1 MERALKMSNLQ
12 SMQNNQ
18 IPTSWIDA
26 LFIKMAN
33 FYGNKF
39 KLMWGD
45 SDINNVKAVWTQ
57 ELSKLSRDEIAK
69 GANSLVNQ
77 EYCPTLPQFIKLCRT
92 DIDSVAAYY
101 EALNGVIA
109 REKGEMGEWSHP
121 AIFWA
126 TTKISS
132 FDLKN
137 QTYSNIKARW
147 ERALNEEI
155 NNGQWAD
162 IPQAQIALPA
172 PSVQARKDVADKYL
186 AETQII
192 KKQEFKTD
200 HKLWAKKIMQ
210 RHHDGDKTLTHIQL
224 SMAKDALAAKDY

>member
-1 MERALKMSNLQ
+1 MSNIQ
-12 SMQNNQ
+12 STQTNQ

-26 LFIKMAN
+26 LFIKMSN

-39 KLMWGD
+39 RLMWGD
-45 SDINNVKAVWTQ
+45 SDLNQVKFVWAH

-101 EALNGVIA
+101 EALNGVVA
-109 REKGEMGEWSHP
+109 REKGELGEWSHL

-126 TTKISS
+126 SVKIGA

-147 ERALNEEI
+147 EKALDEEI
-155 NNGQWAD
+155 NKGQWSD
-162 IPQAQIALPA
+162 IPKAQIALPA
-172 PSVQARKDVADKYL
+172 PITQATKDIADKYL

-192 KKQEFKTD
+192 KKHESKTD

-210 RHHDGDKTLTHIQL
+210 RHKDGDKTLTHIQI
-224 SMAKDALAAKDY
+224 SFAKEALFDAMH

>member
-39 KLMWGD
+39 KVMWGD

-77 EYCPTLPQFIKLCRT
+77 EYCPSLPQFIKLCRT

-155 NNGQWAD
+155 NKGQWSD
-162 IPQAQIALPA
+162 IPKAQIALPA
-172 PSVQARKDVADKYL
+172 PFTQATKDVADKYL

-192 KKQEFKTD
+192 KKQESKTD
-200 HKLWAKKIMQ
+200 HKRWAKVILQ
-210 RHHDGDKTLTHIQL
+210 REKDGDKTLTHIQL
-224 SMAKDALAAKDY
+224 SMAKDAMKNEMY

>member
-126 TTKISS
+126 TTKIGS

-172 PSVQARKDVADKYL
+172 PSVQATKDVADKYL

-192 KKQEFKTD
+192 KKQESKTD

-210 RHHDGDKTLTHIQL
+210 RHKDGDKTLTHIQL

>member
-1 MERALKMSNLQ
+1 M
-12 SMQNNQ
+12 NQ
-18 IPTSWIDA
+18 LSTSTNSIPEKWIDA
-26 LFIKMAN
+26 LFAKLHS
-33 FYGNKF
+33 FYGTRF
-39 KLMWGD
+39 LDMWRGND
-45 SDINNVKAVWTQ
+45 LQTVKAVWTQ
-57 ELSKLSRDEIAK
+57 ELSKLSRDEVAK

-77 EYCPTLPQFIKLCRT
+77 EYCPSLPQFIKLCRT
-92 DIDSVAAYY
+92 DIDAVAAYY

-126 TTKISS
+126 TTKIGS

-162 IPQAQIALPA
+162 IPKAQIALPA
-172 PSVQARKDVADKYL
+172 PATPATKSQDRARNSAPTSPNSLNSKLRRQSLKRSANPPPP
-186 AETQII
+186 
-192 KKQEFKTD
+192 FHTD
-200 HKLWAKKIMQ
+200 TREAML
-210 RHHDGDKTLTHIQL
+210 
-224 SMAKDALAAKDY
+224 